1 MEGLA
6 VEEEEKL
13 QLECKVNKLTNEIK
27 ECGDDLIGGS
37 LLVFHEIPINSL
49 IVFISKLKWD

>member
-1 MEGLA
+1 MEGLG

-13 QLECKVNKLTNEIK
+13 QLECKVNKLANEMK
-27 ECGDDLIGGS
+27 ECGNDLIGGS
-37 LLVFHEIPINSL
+37 LLVFHEVPTNSL